1 MYEVIADSLMQ
12 VESDDEEKK
21 ALLIE
26 ENIQLLEESERV
38 YMTLCNEI
46 MYMYPNALLVKAH
59 HYVLIILLLFF
70 VLTGAAICAR
80 LLHWL
85 PYHG

>member
-1 MYEVIADSLMQ
+1 MYEIIADSLMQ

-46 MYMYPNALLVKAH
+46 MYN
-59 HYVLIILLLFF
+59 YVS
-70 VLTGAAICAR
+70 
-80 LLHWL
+80 
-85 PYHG
+85 

>member
-1 MYEVIADSLMQ
+1 MCCIQ

-38 YMTLCNEI
+38 H
-46 MYMYPNALLVKAH
+46 LLLGPYKPLNINFIVSRQEQLS
-59 HYVLIILLLFF
+59 VLDSFTGCPLPDDILLY
-70 VLTGAAICAR
+70 AIPVCG
-80 LLHWL
+80 
-85 PYHG
+85 PYSAMHNYK

>member
-1 MYEVIADSLMQ
+1 MYEIIADSLMQ

-38 YMTLCNEI
+38 YMTLWNEI
-46 MYMYPNALLVKAH
+46 MYMYPNALLVKIY
-59 HYVLIILLLFF
+59 HYVLITLLLFY

-85 PYHG
+85 PYRG

>member
-1 MYEVIADSLMQ
+1 VCELIVDSSIQ

-38 YMTLCNEI
+38 INTSYT
-46 MYMYPNALLVKAH
+46 YPNALLVATYYH
-59 HYVLIILLLFF
+59 C
-70 VLTGAAICAR
+70 VLTT
-80 LLHWL
+80 LLVFVDRSSSL
-85 PYHG
+85 Y